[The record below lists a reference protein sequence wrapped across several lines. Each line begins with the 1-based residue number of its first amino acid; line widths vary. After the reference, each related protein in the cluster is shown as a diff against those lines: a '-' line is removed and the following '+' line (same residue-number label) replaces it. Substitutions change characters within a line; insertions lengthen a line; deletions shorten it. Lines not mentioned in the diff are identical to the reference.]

1 MAIINCPGCNKRISS
16 AATSCQYCK
25 IKFNDD
31 IDEEQQIRKASNVRF
46 MKLQRLQNFSFL
58 FVMLFAT
65 GAMVMY
71 FGITDAND
79 NLNFAGRL
87 LLGLGFI
94 GYVVSRVL
102 LVMSRKK

>member
-71 FGITDAND
+71 FGITDA
-79 NLNFAGRL
+79 L
-87 LLGLGFI
+87 LPNWNSYHRRELI
-94 GYVVSRVL
+94 ITPAVQTYN
-102 LVMSRKK
+102 